1 MDAAATG
8 TERHSELQGRHI
20 IETIQRLERRIS
32 QRFPGSGLSQ
42 VSARLGELAGQ
53 SGAEIERVRRPL
65 WLARAGAI
73 LGVICI
79 VILSEEI
86 IRLGMPGSY
95 EIGSLS
101 DFLQAS
107 EAGVNLAILLA
118 IGVFFMISLERRFK
132 RHAALVSLYR
142 LRSIIHIVDMHQ
154 LTKDPEFVAARGAT
168 TPDSPTRT
176 FTRFELSR
184 YLDYCSEM
192 FSLTSKVA
200 ALYAQHLHDGVV
212 LAAVNEIETLAASL
226 SHKIWQKI
234 MILNSLHAGD
244 QDDGVT
250 LETPENI

>member
-1 MDAAATG
+1 MYTPATG
-8 TERHSELQGRHI
+8 SEEQSELRGQYI

-32 QRFPGSGLSQ
+32 ERFPGSGLSR
-42 VSARLGELAGQ
+42 VSARLGDLAGQ
-53 SGAEIERVRRPL
+53 AEGEIERVRKPL
-65 WLARAGAI
+65 WLARVGAI
-73 LGVICI
+73 LGVLCI
-79 VILSEEI
+79 LVLAEEI

-95 EIGSLS
+95 EMGSLS

-118 IGVFFMISLERRFK
+118 IGVFFMVSLERRFK
-132 RHAALVSLYR
+132 RRAALMSLYR

-154 LTKDPEFVAARGAT
+154 LTKDPEYVASGHVT
-168 TPDSPTRT
+168 TAASPSRT

-200 ALYAQHLHDGVV
+200 ALYAQHLHDAVV
-212 LAAVNEIETLAASL
+212 LAAVNEIESLAASL

-234 MILNSLHAGD
+234 MILNSMHAGD
-244 QDDGVT
+244 QDAPVIM
-250 LETPENI
+250 EPNN